1 MMIVGKPWITSPN
14 KIVFIKTKIIYIN
27 AESDESI
34 PNIVDN
40 LNGVVVY
47 DVIPSM
53 AKLSNLMKLN
63 DDLPCCLSL

>member
-14 KIVFIKTKIIYIN
+14 NIVFIKTKIIYIK

-53 AKLSNLMKLN
+53 AKLSNLKKLN
-63 DDLPCCLSL
+63 DDLPCCLSF